1 MTTRQVAGWFKTVPG
16 IVVVVLT
23 ALALVAGLGG
33 SVVDVFR
40 TPARVHAV
48 EVEVRGHHDTLQV
61 VFRRSANIDS
71 VHAESHAIQQQL
83 RDIGF
88 MICDMSDISAL
99 ECQKKLGAER

>member
-61 VFRRSANIDS
+61 VYRRTETVDS
-71 VHAESHAIQQQL
+71 IHQESHAIQRQL

-88 MICDMSDISAL
+88 ILCDLSDIPARD
-99 ECQKKLGAER
+99 CKVARQP

>member
-1 MTTRQVAGWFKTVPG
+1 MTTRQMAGWFKTVPG
-16 IVVVVLT
+16 IVVVALT

-61 VFRRSANIDS
+61 VYRRTETVGLIHEQFR
-71 VHAESHAIQQQL
+71 AIQNEL
-83 RDIGF
+83 REIRFILGCLADI
-88 MICDMSDISAL
+88 AEV
-99 ECQKKLGAER
+99 ECAVGGNP